1 MKKIAIIILAISAF
15 ATLALGCKLFLI
27 NQEKEKWET
36 ELEISE
42 ILTKDSR
49 SALDYVRKMNEKLW
63 NNEVQQLI
71 WLNNQE
77 TRLSTS
83 EKKEILEIAQIL
95 QNEYPELNI
104 EISVSQDWDTNN
116 TISIT
121 TSDTQSGVFIKEH
134 SFEGNNAVS
143 KINDEQDF
151 IKWYNNLPA
160 SMYGTVNINADL
172 DFSKLQDVLVAHDFY
187 GTFNGNNHTIFDK
200 INLLINNH

>member
-71 WLNNQE
+71 WLNNLE

-95 QNEYPELNI
+95 QKEYPELNI
-104 EISVSQDWDTNN
+104 EISVSSGRVINLDNALMQIEDLQQKKFKEQSEEAIENMKKYATNIAQSTLAEVAAEKAFFN
-116 TISIT
+116 HDNVVIMLYITGSIT
-121 TSDTQSGVFIKEH
+121 
-134 SFEGNNAVS
+134 A
-143 KINDEQDF
+143 
-151 IKWYNNLPA
+151 L
-160 SMYGTVNINADL
+160 
-172 DFSKLQDVLVAHDFY
+172 
-187 GTFNGNNHTIFDK
+187 
-200 INLLINNH
+200 LLIAVMAYFGASLYHNSNTPKNTGV